1 MKPVIEELTDVFR
14 MVFDDP
20 DIALA
25 PEMTASDVEG
35 WDSLSHAT
43 LIASVEHHFGFQ
55 FSRRELASLKNVGD
69 MLTAIEQRR

>member
-1 MKPVIEELTDVFR
+1 MKAVIEELTEVFR
-14 MVFDDP
+14 MVFDNQE
-20 DIALA
+20 IALA
-25 PEMTASDVEG
+25 PETTASDVEG

-69 MLTAIEQRR
+69 ILKAIEQRR